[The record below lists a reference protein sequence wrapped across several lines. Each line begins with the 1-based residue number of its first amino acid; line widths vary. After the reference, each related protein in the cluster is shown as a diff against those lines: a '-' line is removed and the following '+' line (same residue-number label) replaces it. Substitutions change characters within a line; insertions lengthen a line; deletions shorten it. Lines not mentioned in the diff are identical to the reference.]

1 MLEMNIKYN
10 SHNSVTVLGY
20 FFKMPLISGGG
31 RYFRGDSYFRDLI
44 GGQKINVT
52 FGRAVTFGILRYF
65 WSYKMSPAY

>member
-20 FFKMPLISGGG
+20 FFLNAVNFGGGG

-44 GGQKINVT
+44 RGQKINVT

-65 WSYKMSPAY
+65 